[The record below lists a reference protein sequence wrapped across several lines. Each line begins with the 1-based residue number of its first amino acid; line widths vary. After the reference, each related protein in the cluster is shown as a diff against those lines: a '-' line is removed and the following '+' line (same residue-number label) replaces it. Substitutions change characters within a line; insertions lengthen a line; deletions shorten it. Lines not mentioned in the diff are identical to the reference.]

1 MIEKIIN
8 SAWFARI
15 IAIAFS
21 VILFSY
27 VNYENNGRYST
38 TNGGAS
44 VNSSEVITNL
54 PIVIDG
60 DKDRYYV
67 TGLPESA
74 TIRLEG
80 TTAILL
86 NTVTTQN
93 FDIVTPNLNE
103 LGDGEHTIKLAP
115 RGLSKELSYSIYPS
129 EVTISIEERK
139 SVQKKVTVNFNE
151 QLLAEGYKAGD
162 PILDKDTV
170 EISGSSDTIKRIK
183 HVDVNVESENNVK
196 KDISQKVPVVVTDEA
211 GNPLDVTVNPSE
223 ITVTIP
229 VAASSKEVPISLLE
243 TGEKAA
249 GKDYAVALAEGQE
262 DTVVLAGSESA
273 LEDINEL
280 PVEVDLTD
288 IKETTTKKISLNLPA
303 GVSSVAPKSLSVV
316 ITVKSDSDNEEQ
328 NKSVSDSGAENDS
341 SKQSS
346 SSADSSESSSSLN
359 EAQEKEDEVKEEKET
374 KNKKETKKETE
385 KQKNKVQKENES
397 SSEIDSSQI
406 EEEVSTSE

>member
-1 MIEKIIN
+1 MIEKIMN

-27 VNYENNGRYST
+27 VNYENNGQYST

-93 FDIVTPNLNE
+93 FDIVTPDLNE
-103 LGDGEHTIKLAP
+103 LGDGEHTIKLEP

-151 QLLAEGYKAGD
+151 QLLAEGYKAGN
-162 PILDKDTV
+162 PILDKSTV
-170 EISGSSDTIKRIK
+170 EISGSSDTINRIE
-183 HVDVNVESENNVK
+183 HVDVNVESESDVK
-196 KDISQKVPVVVTDEA
+196 KDISQKVPVIVTDQA

-223 ITVTIP
+223 IAVTIP
-229 VAASSKEVPISLLE
+229 VAASSKKVPISLSE
-243 TGEKAA
+243 IGEKEAD
-249 GKDYAVALAEGQE
+249 KDYTVALAEGQE
-262 DTVVLAGSESA
+262 DTVNLTGSQAA

-280 PVEVDLTD
+280 PVKVDLTD
-288 IKETTTKKISLNLPA
+288 VKETTTKKISLDLPA
-303 GVSSVAPKSLSVV
+303 GASSVTPESISVI
-316 ITVKSDSDNEEQ
+316 ITVESGDDQQ
-328 NKSVSDSGAENDS
+328 NKSANDSVVENDS

-346 SSADSSESSSSLN
+346 SSASSSESSSSLN
-359 EAQEKEDEVKEEKET
+359 EVQEEEDE
-374 KNKKETKKETE
+374 
-385 KQKNKVQKENES
+385 
-397 SSEIDSSQI
+397 
-406 EEEVSTSE
+406 